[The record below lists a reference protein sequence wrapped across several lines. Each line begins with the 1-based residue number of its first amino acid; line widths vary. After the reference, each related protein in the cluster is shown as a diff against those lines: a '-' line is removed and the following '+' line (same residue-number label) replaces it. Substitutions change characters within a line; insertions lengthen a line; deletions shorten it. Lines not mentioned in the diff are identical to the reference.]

1 MSAIN
6 RPWLKFYGDVPHNL
20 EYPDCTLYQAVKS
33 ASLKYPK
40 NIAINFFDKET
51 NFKKLIEKID
61 ECAKALYQ
69 LGIRENDKVTIC
81 MPNTPQGVITFYAL
95 NKIGALPNMIHPLSA
110 ESEIVYYVNFSKSKA
125 ILTLDQFAKKI
136 ETIENDLNVEHII
149 IASVADELPAIKAVA
164 YKAMN
169 AKKIPIVKSHDA
181 WITWNDLIKLAPK
194 CTKEVEAKRSGND
207 PAAVLYSGGTT
218 GTTKGII
225 LSNLNFNACGMQ
237 TAAAA
242 EVFKSGD
249 KMLAIM
255 PIFHGFGLGI
265 CIHCVLM
272 HAATSILIPQFSI
285 KEYPKQLKKY
295 KPNYIAG
302 VPTLY
307 EALLKSDKM
316 DDVDLSCLKG
326 IFSGGDSLSVE
337 LKKKVDVFLKEHGSK
352 EQVREGFGLT
362 ECVTASCL
370 TPRRYNKEGS
380 IGIPFPDTYYK
391 IVKPHTHDECAPK
404 EEGEIV
410 ISGPSVMMGYMDN
423 PKETANTLQVH
434 EDGMLWMHTG
444 DLGCMDED
452 GFVYFKNRL
461 KRMIVSSGFNIY
473 PSTLE
478 EIIDAYP
485 DVLYSTVIGVKDEW
499 KGQKV
504 KAFVVLKPGIEESD
518 ELKENLREYCKKN
531 IAKYAMPYDFE
542 FRKELPKTLV
552 GKVAFNKLEKEEEE
566 KQKNAAK

>member
-6 RPWLKFYGDVPHNL
+6 RPWLKFYGNVPSNL
-20 EYPDCTLYQAVKS
+20 EYPDKTLYQMVKK
-33 ASLKYPK
+33 ASVEYPK
-40 NIAINFFDKET
+40 NVAISFFDKEIK
-51 NFKKLIEKID
+51 FPKLIEKID

-81 MPNTPQGVITFYAL
+81 MPNTPQGVIAFYAL

-110 ESEIVYYVNFSKSKA
+110 ESEITYYVNFSKSKA
-125 ILTLDQFAKKI
+125 ILTLDQFAAKI
-136 ETIENDLNVEHII
+136 RSIENDLNVDHII
-149 IASVADELPAIKAVA
+149 IASVADELPAVKAIA
-164 YKAMN
+164 YRAMN
-169 AKKIPIVKSHDA
+169 AKKIEKVKSHDN
-181 WITWNDLIKLAPK
+181 WITWNDLLKLAEK
-194 CTKEVEAKRSGND
+194 CSKDVEAKRSGKD

-218 GTTKGII
+218 GTTKGIV
-225 LSNLNFNACGMQ
+225 LSNLNFNACGLQ

-242 EVFKSGD
+242 ETFKPAD
-249 KMLAIM
+249 KMLSIM

-272 HAATSILIPQFSI
+272 HGSTCILVPQFSI

-295 KPNYIAG
+295 QPNFIAG

-326 IFSGGDSLSVE
+326 IFSGGDSLSIE
-337 LKKKVDVFLKEHGSK
+337 LKKKVDKFLKEHGSK

-370 TPRRYNKEGS
+370 TPRNYNREGS

-391 IVKPHTHDECAPK
+391 IVKPHTHEECAPN

-410 ISGPSVMMGYMDN
+410 ISGPSVMMEYMDN
-423 PKETANTLQVH
+423 PKETHNTLQKH
-434 EDGMLWMHTG
+434 EDGLMWMHTG
-444 DLGCMDED
+444 DLGYMDED

-473 PSTLE
+473 PSVLE

-504 KAFVVLKPGIEESD
+504 KAFVVLKPGVEGND
-518 ELKENLREYCKKN
+518 ELKEKLREYCKKN

-542 FRKELPKTLV
+542 FRAELPKTLV
-552 GKVAFNKLEKEEEE
+552 GKVAFNKLEKEEE
-566 KQKNAAK
+566 AKLQNK